1 MDLRGASDDDYDFA
15 NDDESSYPEFVQN
28 WDTRGAN
35 EPNMLAQFDDTDEE
49 EREENIAMLV
59 PENADDVDMPVI
71 DYDRENPCMDEGS
84 FFPTIED
91 CRNALATYCIK
102 GEYDF
107 VIDHSEHSLGVS
119 GGCMPLI

>member
-49 EREENIAMLV
+49 ERERRTLLCWCLRMQ
-59 PENADDVDMPVI
+59 M
-71 DYDRENPCMDEGS
+71 MW
-84 FFPTIED
+84 T
-91 CRNALATYCIK
+91 CR
-102 GEYDF
+102 
-107 VIDHSEHSLGVS
+107 
-119 GGCMPLI
+119 